1 MPEALS
7 SQEDDLRVVHTRPP
21 VRVALTGLAPV
32 YRHGL
37 TLALSAE
44 GMACTVLGSPA
55 DVPTVLGGAETLVV
69 VLPGSTAPMLQV
81 VARDLPQAALAAV
94 HVVPAATPQAYADAL
109 RSGATGVVAD
119 DAELSDVVEV
129 VQAAAGGKS
138 LVPREVV
145 RALCRP
151 QTAPAP
157 ELRAREREW
166 LRRLADSATVAGL
179 ARASGYSER
188 EMYRLLAGL
197 YARLGAS
204 SRTEAL
210 LLAERWGLLDDAP

>member
-1 MPEALS
+1 MPEVVS
-7 SQEDDLRVVHTRPP
+7 TTQDDLQVVRARPP

-44 GMACTVLGSPA
+44 GMACTVLSSA
-55 DVPTVLGGAETLVV
+55 SDLGALLPGAEAVVV
-69 VLPGSTAPMLQV
+69 VLPAAQAPVLQV
-81 VARDLPQAALAAV
+81 VARDLPQASLAAV
-94 HVVPAATPQAYADAL
+94 HVVPTATPQAYADAL
-109 RSGATGVVAD
+109 RAGATGVVAD
-119 DAELSDVVEV
+119 DAELSDVVAV
-129 VQAAAGGKS
+129 ISAAATGKS
-138 LVPREVV
+138 LVPRDVV

-151 QTAPAP
+151 QTSPAP
-157 ELRAREREW
+157 ELRPREREW

-210 LLAERWGLLDDAP
+210 LLAERWGLLDDPT